1 MEQLRGTSE
10 WYLVSRAFVKVLAD
24 ESFGLVFRPL
34 YKYALVEYRHHFSS
48 VVYTLHIS
56 GILTM
61 KSSWTEFQIPVLKTE
76 IEQLWTVLQNI
87 APLALKVVTRI

>member
-1 MEQLRGTSE
+1 
-10 WYLVSRAFVKVLAD
+10 VSRAFVKVLAD

-61 KSSWTEFQIPVLKTE
+61 KSS
-76 IEQLWTVLQNI
+76 
-87 APLALKVVTRI
+87 